1 MTYYYINNELNNFS
15 NSRTSIYLKSGF
27 LEFILLNQLIV
38 NSMKLK
44 E

>member
-1 MTYYYINNELNNFS
+1 MTYYYINNKLNNFS
-15 NSRTSIYLKSGF
+15 NSVIIYLKSGF
-27 LEFILLNQLIV
+27 VEFILLNKIIV